1 MKFDLSLSPAY
12 TYSFYKKGIC
22 GALLSLIWL
31 EIQDL
36 LGSFYSKFEAA
47 KKEVNADLA
56 AFAEDVANGLENG
69 TLSEEQETAE
79 YLILLSEKCMETT
92 PPRFWDDCEGVVQIL
107 TVRLQKSQ
115 RECMKQLLTRML
127 FILTRCNRI
136 LQFHKDS
143 DPINEE
149 SLTRFQQCIESVPTF
164 DRKWDLSSQNNY
176 FDINNFVEHDS
187 HLKHD
192 AEDFNK
198 VMGKCVVIVALL
210 LFNYQ
215 IIKYFAVNYHMP
227 FLFFP
232 DICHF
237 NQEPHNFV

>member
-1 MKFDLSLSPAY
+1 M
-12 TYSFYKKGIC
+12 
-22 GALLSLIWL
+22 IWL

-47 KKEVNADLA
+47 KKAVNADLA

-92 PPRFWDDCEGVVQIL
+92 PPRFRDDCEGIVQIL
-107 TVRLQKSQ
+107 TERLQKSQ
-115 RECMKQLLTRML
+115 GGCMKQLLTRML

-136 LQFHKDS
+136 LQFQKDS

-149 SLTRFQQCIESVPTF
+149 SLKRFQQCIESVPAF

-176 FDINNFVEHDS
+176 IDINNFVDHDC
-187 HLKHD
+187 HTKHD
-192 AEDFNK
+192 TEDFNK
-198 VMGKCVVIVALL
+198 VMRECVIIVALI

-215 IIKYFAVNYHMP
+215 IMKYFDLNYQIP

-232 DICHF
+232 DVCHL